1 VAKYDSESSRIAAID
16 QDEVAGEFYRP
27 VASPKTRAPRL
38 REVEPSGNP
47 ARVPRDIAEKNADD
61 REEDAFLRAR
71 RRVPVRRGLVPK
83 SRTGRIV
90 FAACVLL
97 GLAVLVALGIAVR
110 NFLRDDPRFR
120 INSGSNIQISGI
132 SHLSRRELLSV
143 FGSDIGR
150 NIFFVPLKERRA
162 DLERLPWVGHATVMR
177 LLPNQLRISIVER
190 VPIAF
195 LRNGGSI
202 GLVDADGVLLSMPPG
217 MMAAKHYSFPVVSGI
232 TAQDSLPVRAA
243 RMRLYQQFI
252 NDLDAG
258 GTKISEQIS
267 EVDISD
273 PEDVRALLPAEG
285 SDILVH
291 FGDGQ
296 FLHRYSLYQQHLA
309 DWRRQYP
316 RLASVDMRF
325 DNQVVL
331 EMAKGAGA
339 SGEFEQAAGD
349 SKQQAKSSAAV
360 TNASPAKHARPKKS
374 AAATAK
380 HSSHRNPVRSQQ

>member
-1 VAKYDSESSRIAAID
+1 M
-16 QDEVAGEFYRP
+16 AGEFYRP
-27 VASPKTRAPRL
+27 VASPKSRAPRL
-38 REVEPSGNP
+38 REVEPSGSP
-47 ARVPRDIAEKNADD
+47 ARVPRDIAEKDAGE
-61 REEDAFLRAR
+61 REQDPFLRAR

-83 SRTGRIV
+83 SRAGRII
-90 FAACVLL
+90 FATCVLL
-97 GLAVLVALGIAVR
+97 GLAVLVALGVVVR

-120 INSGSNIQISGI
+120 INSGSNIQILGI

-150 NIFFVPLKERRA
+150 NVFFVPLRERRA

-190 VPIAF
+190 VPVAF
-195 LRNGGSI
+195 LRSGASI
-202 GLVDADGVLLSMPPG
+202 GLVDADGVLLSMSPG
-217 MMAAKHYSFPVVSGI
+217 MMAAKHYSFPVVTGI
-232 TAQDSLPVRAA
+232 TAQDPLPVRAA

-258 GTKISEQIS
+258 GTKVSEQLS
-267 EVDISD
+267 EVDITD
-273 PEDVRALLPAEG
+273 PEDIRALFPAQG

-331 EMAKGAGA
+331 EMAKGSGA
-339 SGEFEQAAGD
+339 SGDSEPQAR
-349 SKQQAKSSAAV
+349 SSITV
-360 TNASPAKHARPKKS
+360 TNGSAPAQRQSKPPAKHARSKKS
-374 AAATAK
+374 AAATTN
-380 HSSHRNPVRSQQ
+380 HSSHRNPARSQQ